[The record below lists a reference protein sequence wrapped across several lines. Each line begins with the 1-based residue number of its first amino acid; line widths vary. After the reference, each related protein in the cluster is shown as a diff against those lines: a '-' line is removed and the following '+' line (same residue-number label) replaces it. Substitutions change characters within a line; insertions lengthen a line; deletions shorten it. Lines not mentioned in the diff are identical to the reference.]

1 MSFVPRLVASSTD
14 SGAVGT
20 TPPTPG
26 AQPRACCF
34 DARSPLAQMPS
45 HLNVPHT
52 PAAPSSGQP
61 CTTPALCTPAN
72 PPCSITPPANLRRD
86 SLNVP
91 ASAGMVR
98 LAKGSG
104 VSVYRLERSPLGALP
119 RSPWVIKKSDNSP
132 MVVRAPPPP
141 LHRRPS
147 PCSLADAQ
155 PPTCPPAHLPTFSSS
170 PPPRRGSQG
179 RERRRVERALELES
193 RVLSRISHPHIVGF
207 RAAQRLPDGRLGLV
221 LEACECSLYGLIQER
236 QFEIGSVSGPLLAA
250 PEIMCVCRG
259 VALALVHLHNVVDV
273 LHGDIK
279 SANVLVSRDLGCVKL
294 CDLGV
299 SMPLI
304 PAFAHGDEPRGL
316 QLPETH
322 HYQGTEQWRPPEAC
336 GEFEF
341 YEGGSSSGGES
352 PTADD
357 GGGAASSSSADRE
370 RRSAQPRSRRSP
382 APPRHEP
389 PREQL
394 VVSDRSDIWAM
405 GLVVWEM
412 LTGEVPHSDL
422 LHKRGDD
429 AYREALGT
437 RPPLPPAVADAAD
450 EYRLAMQIH
459 LACTQR
465 EPRERPS
472 ARQLS
477 SWIATAD
484 NDTAQPMMSDCAG
497 HQ

>member
-1 MSFVPRLVASSTD
+1 M
-14 SGAVGT
+14 GT

-26 AQPRACCF
+26 PQQRACCF
-34 DARSPLAQMPS
+34 DVRSPLAQMPS

-52 PAAPSSGQP
+52 PAAPSSGLP
-61 CTTPALCTPAN
+61 CTTPGLCTPAN

-86 SLNVP
+86 SLHVP

-132 MVVRAPPPP
+132 MVVRRSAASAA
-141 LHRRPS
+141 S
-147 PCSLADAQ
+147 PAFALA
-155 PPTCPPAHLPTFSSS
+155 PTCPPARAAHLPTHLA
-170 PPPRRGSQG
+170 PPPRCDSQG

-250 PEIMCVCRG
+250 PEVMCVCRG
-259 VALALVHLHNVVDV
+259 VALALVHLHHVVDV

-299 SMPLI
+299 SMPLT
-304 PAFAHGDEPRGL
+304 PSMLHGDEPRGL

-357 GGGAASSSSADRE
+357 GHGHGHGAGGAAAGASSSSSADAEPRPPQH
-370 RRSAQPRSRRSP
+370 AQPPPLTRRDM
-382 APPRHEP
+382 

-422 LHKRGDD
+422 QSQRGDD
-429 AYREALGT
+429 AYRDALGT
-437 RPPLPPAVADAAD
+437 RPPMPPAVSDACDD
-450 EYRLAMQIH
+450 EYRLALQIH

-465 EPRERPS
+465 EPRARPS

-477 SWIATAD
+477 SWIATSASID
-484 NDTAQPMMSDCAG
+484 NDDDTAQPMMSDCAVA
-497 HQ
+497 Q